1 MQSLYIAVRIEPVMW
16 FKKSKL
22 LKVASY
28 NNMSLIKYIIFTLQA
43 LDIHTIC
50 EQLEMSDEQF
60 VVVPVEQ

>member
-1 MQSLYIAVRIEPVMW
+1 
-16 FKKSKL
+16 
-22 LKVASY
+22 
-28 NNMSLIKYIIFTLQA
+28 MSLIKYIIFTLQA